1 MRYVEA
7 RIDETKRE
15 EAYRILVTKGLT
27 LIPQNRYM
35 TLDYMD
41 LINPVIKDTG
51 TGDEIAL
58 NVIKNAGLSFGET
71 L

>member
-41 LINPVIKDTG
+41 LINPVIKDTR

>member
-7 RIDETKRE
+7 CIDETKRE

-41 LINPVIKDTG
+41 LINPVLKDTK

-58 NVIKNAGLSFGET
+58 NVIKNAGLSFGEI